1 MARISSEEIQAL
13 LKQGPGENL
22 VLQPARTSP
31 LSLATS
37 LAALANT
44 HGGTL
49 ILGVDA
55 GLPDPD
61 EARLRVLEATLLCD
75 PPLILPVPESVTT
88 GDKLLLVQGVPPGL
102 PHVYHVRGK
111 YLYRQGTEELPL
123 PPERLRQL
131 LLERSERGF
140 ELLPVADASWEDLDS
155 NRIYR
160 YLESRRSSGE
170 VLAVPQSG
178 SQDLTDKTTREI
190 LQAQGCL
197 ARDHRPTWA
206 GILLF
211 GKHPQRFLPS
221 AEIIA
226 VRYAGTHMSD
236 TYIREDIRD
245 TLPEQIRRAEAFV
258 VSNMRV
264 GARLAGLARD
274 EQEEYPREVIRE
286 AIVNAVAHRDYGI
299 RGDEIRVTLYADR
312 LEIYSPGRLPGH
324 VTLANLKDERF
335 SRNPGIVQ
343 ILADLGFIER
353 LGYGIDRML
362 STMKARGLPEPKF
375 EETANGFR
383 VIISGQ
389 GSRLLPGTPQHGRW
403 TGQGLNER
411 QQLAL
416 AHLQAHE
423 RITNSEYQDLCPG
436 VSAETLRRDLSDLV
450 DKNMLLRIGEK
461 RATYYILK

>member
-1 MARISSEEIQAL
+1 MARISSQEVQSL
-13 LKQGPGENL
+13 LNQGSGEDL
-22 VLQPARTSP
+22 DLKPARTSP
-31 LSLATS
+31 PSLATS
-37 LAALANT
+37 LVALANT
-44 HGGTL
+44 HGGIL
-49 ILGVDA
+49 ILGADT

-75 PPLILPVPESVTT
+75 PPLILPVPETIT
-88 GDKLLLVQGVPPGL
+88 IGDKILLVLTVPPGL
-102 PHVYHVRGK
+102 PHVYHIRGR
-111 YLYRQGTEELPL
+111 YLYRRGAEELPL
-123 PPERLRQL
+123 PAPRLRQL

-140 ELLPVADASWEDLDS
+140 ELVPVEEATLEDLDS
-155 NRIYR
+155 DRIFR
-160 YLESRRSSGE
+160 YIESHGSLRGFQSDPQDRSLNSPGNKM
-170 VLAVPQSG
+170 G
-178 SQDLTDKTTREI
+178 EI

-197 ARDHRPTWA
+197 TRDHRPTAA

-211 GKHPQRFLPS
+211 GKHPQHFLSS

-236 TYIREDIRD
+236 TYIREDIRN

-258 VSNMRV
+258 VSNMRIA
-264 GARLAGLARD
+264 ARLAGLARE

-286 AIVNAVAHRDYGI
+286 AIVNAVAHRDYAI

-324 VTLANLKDERF
+324 VTLDNLKDERF
-335 SRNPGIVQ
+335 SRNPAIVQ
-343 ILADLGFIER
+343 ILGDLGFIER

-362 STMKARGLPEPKF
+362 KSMKGRGLPEPKF
-375 EETANGFR
+375 EETANGFK
-383 VIISGQ
+383 VTISGQ
-389 GSRLLPGTPQHGRW
+389 GSRLLFDLPQQGRW

-411 QQLAL
+411 QQLAM
-416 AHLQAHE
+416 AHLQAQD

-436 VSAETLRRDLSDLV
+436 ISAETLRRDLADLV